1 VTIFDLLFLLLVL
14 AALASLLTAAVAA
27 LRGRRAQAIS
37 VLRRTAVTAVT
48 YFAVIVLVSLLTP
61 QRFVDVGAP
70 QCSDDWCIT
79 VEGIQEQAPR
89 EDAVP
94 YAVTFRISSRA
105 RRVSQRERFVAVHLL
120 DEEGR
125 SYPPLASANEVP
137 FDTLVA
143 AGQSIAATRVFSL
156 PRDVRPAGVV
166 VSREGAGRFPG
177 CCIITSEGSLF
188 HKRTIVR
195 L

>member
-125 SYPPLASANEVP
+125 SYPPWPRRTRSPSTPWWRPVNRSPQLVCSACP
-137 FDTLVA
+137 GTF
-143 AGQSIAATRVFSL
+143 G
-156 PRDVRPAGVV
+156 PRAW
-166 VSREGAGRFPG
+166 S
-177 CCIITSEGSLF
+177 
-188 HKRTIVR
+188 
-195 L
+195 